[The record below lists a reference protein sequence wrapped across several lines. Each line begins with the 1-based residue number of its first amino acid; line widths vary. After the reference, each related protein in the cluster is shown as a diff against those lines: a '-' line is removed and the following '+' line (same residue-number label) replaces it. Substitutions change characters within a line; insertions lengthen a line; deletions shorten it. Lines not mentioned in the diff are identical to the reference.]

1 MNDRNTS
8 YVFLLECADFSEA
21 RVAKS
26 FLESQG
32 FHPRVRDEQT
42 RSVAPHL
49 GDALG
54 KLIIDIPEHEFLS
67 ASQALESIEP
77 ESKPAVV
84 ADSQETQNLAKKC
97 LWNAILGI
105 FIIPVLCNVY
115 SMILGLRVLG
125 REMPLSTQSKR
136 RLFIAMLINAAAF
149 YFWLMFGFK
158 YFFDSIRGA

>member
-1 MNDRNTS
+1 MNDKNKS

-54 KLIIDIPEHEFLS
+54 KLVIDIPESEFLS

-77 ESKPAVV
+77 QPEREPVK
-84 ADSQETQNLAKKC
+84 DSIETQDMAKKC
-97 LWNAILGI
+97 LWNAILGL
-105 FIIPVLCNVY
+105 IILPVLCNVY

-125 REMPLSTQSKR
+125 REMPLSAVSKR
-136 RLFIAMLINAAAF
+136 RLMMAMVINAVAF
-149 YFWLMFGFK
+149 YFWLIFGFK
-158 YFFDSIRGA
+158 YILESIRGV